1 MLPDFLSL
9 VKTSK
14 LAYLLETAEGTD
26 RLKHSS
32 GVFSFRPSIVKCHCK
47 YDQIQKFSET
57 YITKINN
64 VYLIQPIIWKSIT
77 TALNFYCSHIKMSL
91 CSICFID

>member
-1 MLPDFLSL
+1 M
-9 VKTSK
+9 
-14 LAYLLETAEGTD
+14 AYLLETAEGTD

-32 GVFSFRPSIVKCHCK
+32 GVFSFVTNPSTVKCHCK

-77 TALNFYCSHIKMSL
+77 TALNCYCSHIKMSL